1 MSDMIFS
8 LFIFFAST
16 PHIWIL
22 FTLHFFCWLHSGSIT
37 RQIFDRWPFDV
48 VTSCSLI
55 RAIFFRFVSISG
67 QIVFYGPPLYS
78 STTNHSWTPEINGI
92 YSGKENL
99 LLIWSHKSWLG
110 ILINIILKKK
120 KISWLVFSLFIV
132 LKFPTLQK

>member
-110 ILINIILKKK
+110 ILIKIILKKK
-120 KISWLVFSLFIV
+120 KNLMACF
-132 LKFPTLQK
+132 